1 MRLFVSKE
9 KDSVC
14 MCGGGWGGCVCV
26 GDTEI
31 GTQWCWTS
39 VSVAQTATAFQD
51 YFVIGETIYPNDF

>member
-31 GTQWCWTS
+31 GTQ
-39 VSVAQTATAFQD
+39 
-51 YFVIGETIYPNDF
+51 